1 MVMDPFIFIVTYG
14 LFFTYNIFYFLTIDN
29 INIKPNTILLSN
41 NTIPSIQN
49 NTFANI
55 LNLVNNQTEQINIKN
70 NELEKINNN
79 FIKKYNQNKNHN
91 YNFFE
96 KAQNCYI
103 SDIIIHYKCD

>member
-70 NELEKINNN
+70 NELEQINNN
-79 FIKKYNQNKNHN
+79 FIKKYNQNKNYN

-96 KAQNCYI
+96 KGQNCYI
-103 SDIIIHYKCD
+103 SDIIIHYKCE